1 MSQSLTSLYRDYL
14 RAVRQLP
21 HIYLRQFYRIK
32 ASDDIRS
39 ALARPVTA
47 HCRVKRIAKDIRR
60 IKAAT
65 SGSNKAFA
73 HILDVA
79 YGRKGKLRWELMEP
93 LLTDHHASPPEP
105 MFPGKPDSRP
115 PIYSPELKALLTSS
129 CSRVKPLSERALRF
143 PPLLSPR
150 ADPKSEEARLLGPL
164 SKRREL
170 NFRWRYFV
178 SEWKKVR
185 PPLNISPSSTYNGEE
200 RSTFGFHGLQLFEEI
215 EALAAQDP
223 NLKRG
228 PRRERN
234 SSCHASP
241 VHVDSP
247 SPTPRW
253 LRRRYRELLSRVPIL
268 TRKQP
273 SKFFVSSSPLAWSSE
288 RFKAPFMS
296 EVDDGD
302 IAWMMQA
309 EEYKQPKEVSK
320 NDAKT

>member
-1 MSQSLTSLYRDYL
+1 MNELTC
-14 RAVRQLP
+14 RQ
-21 HIYLRQFYRIK
+21 
-32 ASDDIRS
+32 
-39 ALARPVTA
+39 
-47 HCRVKRIAKDIRR
+47 
-60 IKAAT
+60 
-65 SGSNKAFA
+65 
-73 HILDVA
+73 
-79 YGRKGKLRWELMEP
+79 P

-105 MFPGKPDSRP
+105 MFPGKPESRP
-115 PIYSPELKALLTSS
+115 PTYSPELKALLTSS
-129 CSRVKPLSERALRF
+129 CSRVKPLSERALRS

-150 ADPKSEEARLLGPL
+150 ADAKSEEARLLGPL

-185 PPLNISPSSTYNGEE
+185 PPLNISPASTYCEE
-200 RSTFGFHGLQLFEEI
+200 RSTFGFHGLQLFEDI

-228 PRRERN
+228 TRRERDT
-234 SSCHASP
+234 SCHASL
-241 VHVDSP
+241 VHVDRP
-247 SPTPRW
+247 LPTPRW

-268 TRKQP
+268 IQKQP
-273 SKFFVSSSPLAWSSE
+273 SKFLVSSSPLAWSSE

-309 EEYKQPKEVSK
+309 EEYKQPTEKSK